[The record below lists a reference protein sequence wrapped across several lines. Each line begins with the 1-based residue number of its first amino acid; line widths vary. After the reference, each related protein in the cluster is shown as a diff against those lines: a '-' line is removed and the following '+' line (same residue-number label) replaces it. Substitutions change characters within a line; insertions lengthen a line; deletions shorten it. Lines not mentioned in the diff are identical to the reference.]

1 MLNRKVTH
9 YLRRLLALDDTPER
23 IALAFALGVFL
34 AFSPLLG
41 LHTILGLTIAF
52 IFGLNRV
59 AVLLGVWVN
68 NPWTLV
74 PIYAAAAYLGG
85 HFFGYPTTHPM
96 PHFNWGELWHGHF
109 WLQLIRERHML
120 RAIVLGSTMLSIV
133 GALLSYPIA
142 LYVVRQGKAFHL
154 HHRHQ
159 TPLQDK

>member
-1 MLNRKVTH
+1 MLRGTAVQ

-41 LHTILGLTIAF
+41 LHTLLGLTLAF

-74 PIYAAAAYLGG
+74 PIYAAATYVGG
-85 HFFGYPTTHPM
+85 FLFGFPSAHTLP
-96 PHFNWGELWHGHF
+96 PFDWGEFWHGGY
-109 WLQLIRERHML
+109 WLRLIREWHLL
-120 RAIVLGSTMLSIV
+120 RPIVLGSTILSFI
-133 GALLSYPIA
+133 GALLSYPAA
-142 LYVVRQGKAFHL
+142 LYVIRHGKAFRF
-154 HHRHQ
+154 HHRH
-159 TPLQDK
+159 PE

>member
-1 MLNRKVTH
+1 MLRKTVGQ

-41 LHTILGLTIAF
+41 LHTFLGLTIAF

-74 PIYAAAAYLGG
+74 PIYAAAAYIGG
-85 HFFGYPTTHPM
+85 LLIGFPGAQNVPPFD
-96 PHFNWGELWHGHF
+96 WGEIWHGSF
-109 WLQLIRERHML
+109 WVQGVRQWDVLKPL
-120 RAIVLGSTMLSIV
+120 VLGSTILSFV
-133 GALLSYPIA
+133 SAALSYPIA
-142 LYVVRQGKAFHL
+142 LYIVRRGKAFHL
-154 HHRHQ
+154 RH
-159 TPLQDK
+159 

>member
-1 MLNRKVTH
+1 MLRRTTKE

-23 IALAFALGVFL
+23 IAFAFALGVFL

-41 LHTILGLTIAF
+41 LHTLLGLTLAF
-52 IFGLNRV
+52 VFGLNRV

-74 PIYAAAAYLGG
+74 PIYGAAAFIGSLLFGFPPG
-85 HFFGYPTTHPM
+85 HALPPFD
-96 PHFNWGELWHGHF
+96 WGEFWHGGF
-109 WLQLIRERHML
+109 WRELIGDWSML
-120 RAIVLGSTMLSIV
+120 RPIVLGSTILSFV

-154 HHRHQ
+154 HHRR
-159 TPLQDK
+159 